1 MKPRKTPVPVPGGD
15 RLLQRVY
22 TRLGMAGR
30 PPQFVAEFYPYA
42 GLVQTIRL
50 RRDTV
55 HVRFSDLMH
64 KAPVYVLESAAALL
78 MARLYRRALPRALAG
93 PYTDYASHHR
103 TRRRVTHLRRSRAR
117 RKASAPAGRF
127 YDLAPMFLSLN
138 REYFDGSLL
147 MPQLGW
153 SARPWRTLLGL
164 FDPALN
170 QIVLTSRLDQEN
182 VPAFAVE
189 YVLFHEMLHMKHP
202 IRRARCGLQSHSP
215 QFRAEEKR
223 YRHYAQAW
231 RYLKRRS

>member
-1 MKPRKTPVPVPGGD
+1 MSQRKIPTPVPGGD

-22 TRLGMAGR
+22 TRLGLAGR
-30 PPQFVAEFYPYA
+30 PPHFVAEFFPYA

-64 KAPVYVLESAAALL
+64 NAPATVLESAAALL
-78 MARLYRRALPRALAG
+78 MSRLYRRKLPREITAA
-93 PYTDYASHHR
+93 YTDYAAHHR
-103 TRRRVTHLRRSRAR
+103 TRRRVTHLRRRRAR
-117 RKASAPAGRF
+117 RAALAPAGRF
-127 YDLAPMFLSLN
+127 FDLAPMFERLN
-138 REYFDGSLL
+138 REYFAGALAA
-147 MPQLGW
+147 PQLGW
-153 SARPWRTLLGL
+153 SARPWRSLLGL

-170 QIVLTSRLDQEN
+170 QIVLSSRLDREG
-182 VPAFAVE
+182 VPEFAVE

-223 YRHYAQAW
+223 YRNYTQAW
-231 RYLKRRS
+231 RYLKRGR

>member
-1 MKPRKTPVPVPGGD
+1 MKPRKTPILVPGGD
-15 RLLQRVY
+15 RLLQRVF

-30 PPQFVAEFYPYA
+30 PPQFVAHFYPYA
-42 GLVQTIRL
+42 GLVQTVRL
-50 RRDTV
+50 RHDTV
-55 HVRFSDLMH
+55 YVRFSDLLH
-64 KAPVYVLESAAALL
+64 KAPVEVLESAAALL
-78 MARLYRRALPRALAG
+78 LARLYRRSLPRHLAQ
-93 PYTDYASHHR
+93 PYQEYAAHHR
-103 TRRRVTHLRRSRAR
+103 TRRRVTHMRRRRAR
-117 RKASAPAGRF
+117 RPTLAPAGRF
-127 YDLAPMFLSLN
+127 FDLAPMFSRLN
-138 REYFDGSLL
+138 QNYFAGHLAA
-147 MPQLGW
+147 PQLGW

-170 QIVLTSRLDQEN
+170 QIVLSSRLDQEN
-182 VPAFAVE
+182 VPTCAVE

>member
-1 MKPRKTPVPVPGGD
+1 MKPRKRSNPVPGGD

-22 TRLGMAGR
+22 TRLGVAGR
-30 PPQFVAEFYPYA
+30 PPHFVAEFYPYA

-55 HVRFSDLMH
+55 YVRFSDLMR
-64 KAPVYVLESAAALL
+64 KAPAPVLESAAAVL
-78 MARLYRRALPRALAG
+78 MARLYRRALPSQFASA
-93 PYTDYASHHR
+93 YNDYASHHR
-103 TRRRVTHLRRSRAR
+103 TRRRVTTLRRAR
-117 RKASAPAGRF
+117 VRRPTLAPAGRCF
-127 YDLAPMFLSLN
+127 DLAPMFAQLN
-138 REYFDGSLL
+138 RDYFRGELA

-164 FDPALN
+164 FDPALS
-170 QIVLTSRLDQEN
+170 QIVLSSRLDRER

-202 IRRARCGLQSHSP
+202 VRRARCGLQSHSP

-223 YRHYAQAW
+223 YRHYHRAW
-231 RYLKRRS
+231 RYLKRGR

>member
-1 MKPRKTPVPVPGGD
+1 MKIRKIPIPITGGD

-22 TRLGMAGR
+22 TRLGLAGR
-30 PPQFVAEFYPYA
+30 PPHFVAEFYPYA

-55 HVRFSDLMH
+55 YVRFSDLMQ
-64 KAPVYVLESAAALL
+64 KAPAPVLESAAALL
-78 MARLYRRALPRALAG
+78 MARLYRRRLPQELAH
-93 PYTDYASHHR
+93 PYTDYAAHHR
-103 TRRRVTHLRRSRAR
+103 TRQRVTQLRRRRAR
-117 RKASAPAGRF
+117 RHALAPAGNF
-127 YDLAPMFLSLN
+127 FDLAPMFAALN
-138 REYFDGSLL
+138 REYFAGSLP

-170 QIVLTSRLDQEN
+170 QIVLSSRLDGEN
-182 VPAFAVE
+182 IPAFAVE

>member
-1 MKPRKTPVPVPGGD
+1 MTPRKTPVPLLGGD

-22 TRLGMAGR
+22 TRLGLAGR
-30 PPQFVAEFYPYA
+30 PPHFVAEFYPYT

-50 RRDTV
+50 RRDIV
-55 HVRFSDLMH
+55 HVRFSDLLQ
-64 KAPVYVLESAAALL
+64 KAPVPVLESAAALL
-78 MARLYRRALPRALAG
+78 LARLYRRTLPRPMAV
-93 PYTDYASHHR
+93 PYREYASHHR
-103 TRRRVTHLRRSRAR
+103 TRRRVTDMRRARSRRQALV
-117 RKASAPAGRF
+117 PAGRYF
-127 YDLAPMFLSLN
+127 DLSPIFQSLN
-138 REYFDGSLL
+138 REYFSGALA

-153 SARPWRTLLGL
+153 SARPWRALLGL

-170 QIVLTSRLDQEN
+170 QIVLSSRLDREG
-182 VPAFAVE
+182 VPAWAVE

-223 YRHYAQAW
+223 YRYYAQAW